1 MLVPVALRDLFPAG
15 ITGVFCALMLF
26 LLVSTDTTYMH
37 SWGTVLLQDFIIPL
51 TGKTFKPKTHLWMLR
66 ACIAAVCLFAL
77 LFSYYFAQIDYI
89 IMFFQITGAIWLG
102 GGGVVCTFGL
112 YSRWGTSAGAFAGL
126 GSGSFL
132 AVSGFVLQNNWA
144 NSVYPWLVKK
154 GWAEGLASFL
164 ATVSKPF
171 YPIIDWQTMSP
182 KKFPLNSME
191 ILFLAIVTSVLLY
204 VIVSLIT
211 YRKPFNLDRML
222 HRGKYALDGENKEEN
237 TIKKFSL
244 ANLYKTF
251 IGITP
256 EYTKGDKALAWSV
269 FGYSFGWCF
278 MTLFVI
284 TVVWNAF
291 RPWDESWW
299 STYFFIVQLVVAGI
313 IATVSTVWFGIGG
326 AIDLRR
332 MFRDLATREIN
343 ELDDGRVEG
352 NMSLA
357 DKAQLEAIDRK
368 EPDAKKSE

>member
-1 MLVPVALRDLFPAG
+1 
-15 ITGVFCALMLF
+15 
-26 LLVSTDTTYMH
+26 
-37 SWGTVLLQDFIIPL
+37 
-51 TGKTFKPKTHLWMLR
+51 
-66 ACIAAVCLFAL
+66 
-77 LFSYYFAQIDYI
+77 
-89 IMFFQITGAIWLG
+89 
-102 GGGVVCTFGL
+102 
-112 YSRWGTSAGAFAGL
+112 
-126 GSGSFL
+126 
-132 AVSGFVLQNNWA
+132 
-144 NSVYPWLVKK
+144 
-154 GWAEGLASFL
+154 
-164 ATVSKPF
+164 
-171 YPIIDWQTMSP
+171 
-182 KKFPLNSME
+182 
-191 ILFLAIVTSVLLY
+191 
-204 VIVSLIT
+204 
-211 YRKPFNLDRML
+211 ML

-326 AIDLRR
+326 TKDLIQL
-332 MFRDLATREIN
+332 FRDLKAKVDN
-343 ELDDGRVEG
+343 PLDNGEVSG

-357 DKAQLEAIDRK
+357 DKAALEAVDK
-368 EPDAKKSE
+368 ED